1 MARETGSVKWFS
13 NEKGYGFIKRRNG
26 EDVFVHYTDIIG
38 DGFRSLKE
46 GEDATSM
53 VIPGRCQ
60 ITAAWIG
67 RPDEA
72 PYEFTFAG
80 GPADWPHHHE
90 SLKFCMS
97 SIYKAQRRKV
107 FY

>member
-46 GEDATSM
+46 GEDVDFE
-53 VIPGRCQ
+53 VIIGDRGPKAHRVAPHGEEEMPGVGASGSEDQ
-60 ITAAWIG
+60 SLASQLKEKLG
-67 RPDEA
+67 RLFNVA
-72 PYEFTFAG
+72 
-80 GPADWPHHHE
+80 
-90 SLKFCMS
+90 
-97 SIYKAQRRKV
+97 
-107 FY
+107 